1 MIKEKVEEVG
11 VHFST
16 RRSKRD
22 KYLFV
27 NRLAGKQGEPYRS
40 SRRTR
45 RVVKDAIWCPEGS
58 EAAGSLQQPMIQGL
72 RC

>member
-27 NRLAGKQGEPYRS
+27 NRLAGKLQKQGEPYRS

-58 EAAGSLQQPMIQGL
+58 EAAGSL
-72 RC
+72 